1 MLKNLH
7 ISQKVPTF
15 ATAKLKGKGN
25 RDVAQLVSARVW
37 GA

>member
-1 MLKNLH
+1 MH
-7 ISQKVPTF
+7 TF
-15 ATAKLKGKGN
+15 APAKLQGEAFV